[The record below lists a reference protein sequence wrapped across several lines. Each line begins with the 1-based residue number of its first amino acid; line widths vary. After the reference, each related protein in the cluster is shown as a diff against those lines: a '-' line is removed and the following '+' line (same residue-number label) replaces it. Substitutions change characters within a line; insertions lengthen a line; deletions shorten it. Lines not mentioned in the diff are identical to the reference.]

1 MGTSDYLPDIYA
13 RCPRASAD
21 ISGKSL
27 VPMLQLSHIYRQ
39 LDVFKLLLESVS

>member
-13 RCPRASAD
+13 RRPRASAD

-27 VPMLQLSHIYRQ
+27 VPMLQLSHIYI
-39 LDVFKLLLESVS
+39 DNWMCSSSC